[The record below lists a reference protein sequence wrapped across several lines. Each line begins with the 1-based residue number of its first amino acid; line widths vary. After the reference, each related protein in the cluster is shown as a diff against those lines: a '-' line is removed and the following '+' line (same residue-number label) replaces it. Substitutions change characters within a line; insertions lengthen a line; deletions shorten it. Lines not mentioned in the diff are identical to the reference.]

1 MTRNDAQPDR
11 PRIIYVDRTYD
22 SFPQDQFAKVIADV
36 LGASYEVD
44 AGFNLG
50 PWVVERIRQALATR
64 PYSAFVTHAPNDPG
78 KPSYGGTIEVLHD
91 IRMEADMPV
100 IAYTGATGQA
110 LFSIGTYVDHIIPK
124 TANCRRD
131 IVSITS
137 SLAALIE
144 RYRNRSEPPPPVF
157 VTQDGFTTVEL
168 AVNLMGGFDPVA
180 AYHVY
185 QECENYPRRVLL
197 QRIGDPPDSEPLDCK
212 QPMRMY
218 LLTAYEGTK
227 VRLSVEGED
236 AAATRLANR
245 LYGGL
250 TSRYAFDM
258 KWDRFDLAVGQ

>member
-11 PRIIYVDRTYD
+11 PRVLYVDRTYD

-36 LGASYEVD
+36 LGANHEVD
-44 AGFNLG
+44 ADFNLG

-64 PYSAFVTHAPNDPG
+64 PYSALVTHAPNDHG

-91 IRMEADMPV
+91 IRMAVDMPV
-100 IAYTGATGQA
+100 ITYTGATGPA
-110 LFSIGTYVDHIIPK
+110 LYSIGEYVDRVIPK
-124 TANCRRD
+124 TMNCRKD
-131 IVSITS
+131 IDAITS

-144 RYRNRSEPPPPVF
+144 RYQNRGEPPPPVF
-157 VTQDGFTTVEL
+157 VTQDGFTTAEL
-168 AVNLMGGFDPVA
+168 AVNLMGGFGLLA

-197 QRIGDPPDSEPLDCK
+197 QRIDEPTNSETLDCK
-212 QPMRMY
+212 QPLRLI
-218 LLTAYEGTK
+218 LLMAHEGAR

-236 AAATRLANR
+236 AAAMTLANR